1 MLERDP
7 KRRRL
12 APVNAPF
19 RSPLRRPSTP
29 TSQSQSDASSLPSSS
44 STANTTPQRPRLPRQ
59 FKSPVFARNDERG
72 VTPEVL
78 ALIHQKRDLE
88 AAIKAEMKAIE
99 TAELALKYEKQV
111 ALPSAIPLP
120 SQCSLLKL
128 RCYLKI
134 AKWE

>member
-1 MLERDP
+1 
-7 KRRRL
+7 
-12 APVNAPF
+12 
-19 RSPLRRPSTP
+19 
-29 TSQSQSDASSLPSSS
+29 
-44 STANTTPQRPRLPRQ
+44 
-59 FKSPVFARNDERG
+59 

-88 AAIKAEMKAIE
+88 AAIKEEMKAIE

-111 ALPSAIPLP
+111 ALPSAMPLP
-120 SQCSLLKL
+120 SRCSLLKL